1 MSLTTHL
8 MEQRTDEWYAARCGL
23 LTASSIGSLL
33 TPTLK
38 VANNETSRGVTASVL
53 AERITG
59 FVDPTWQNAD
69 MSRGVL
75 EEPRAVETYA
85 RHFNR
90 EVTTAGLLVRDDWGF
105 SIGYSPDG
113 LVGDDGLVEVK
124 SPRQKGH
131 LQTILDDQVPT
142 YHMAQPQTGLLVSGR
157 QWIDFVSFCGG
168 MPIWVKR
175 VEPDEEWQAA
185 ILAAAANFEDNA
197 AKSLAAYQATTAGM
211 PVPERFYEMEMVI

>member
-131 LQTILDDQVPT
+131 LQT
-142 YHMAQPQTGLLVSGR
+142 GLLVSGR

-168 MPIWVKR
+168 MPIWVRR